1 VILLDLAFPLRL
13 GLDYLLNLRLLLL
26 PALAV
31 ALYAE
36 GTETVQSD
44 AIVDQYCAA
53 TRDQARLLDG
63 ASMDME
69 IEAALPK
76 LKKQGRLHGL
86 RRIAD
91 LGRITYQALRF
102 DGDSVVKKYVIEK
115 YLSAEMEAQGSSAAS
130 IALTPENYKFK
141 YKGQTEMDDAKV
153 YMFEVTPRK
162 KRAGLFKG
170 TLWIDAV
177 TYLRVQD
184 AGVMV
189 KSPSV
194 FLKRVSFVRKYVIYN
209 GVSVPRLV
217 QSLVET
223 RVAGKAE
230 LTIGY
235 SNISVPAAARVAL
248 SEEAVQ

>member
-1 VILLDLAFPLRL
+1 
-13 GLDYLLNLRLLLL
+13 LNLRLLLL

-31 ALYAE
+31 VLYAE
-36 GTETVQSD
+36 GTEGVQPET
-44 AIVDQYCAA
+44 IVDHYCAA

-76 LKKQGRLHGL
+76 LKKEGRLHAL

-115 YLSAEMEAQGSSAAS
+115 YLAAEMEAQKSDSPS
-130 IALTPENYKFK
+130 ISLTPENYKFK
-141 YKGQTEMDDAKV
+141 FKGQTELDSAKV
-153 YMFEVTPRK
+153 YMFEVTPLK

-170 TLWIDAV
+170 NLWIDAV

-189 KSPSV
+189 KSPSI
-194 FLKRVSFVRKYVIYN
+194 FLKRVSFVRKYGIYN
-209 GVSVPRLV
+209 GVAVPRLV

-223 RVAGKAE
+223 RLAGKAE

-235 SNISVPAAARVAL
+235 SNISVPAAARAAL